1 MRSMKVHRALA
12 LAAGLAA
19 STLAGCGGDDRPAEV
34 AAGQVGPSSTTTA
47 EIAPGGDPGPSPV
60 DGLDAAQLR
69 EAVTAPP
76 TPASRAR
83 PGPVAERVT
92 LADGRTVWRVRIP
105 GSFTLRSAQARISV
119 AGRDLGVAASPP
131 SLDSLVAVTIG
142 DEGLLDGAPVTYR
155 WGTEDPIAAG
165 ALAVVR

>member
-1 MRSMKVHRALA
+1 M
-12 LAAGLAA
+12 A
-19 STLAGCGGDDRPAEV
+19 STLLALTGCGGGGERNEDGASEV
-34 AAGQVGPSSTTTA
+34 GAGQAISSSSSVAPSA
-47 EIAPGGDPGPSPV
+47 DPGPSPV

-76 TPASRAR
+76 TPASRAL

-119 AGRDLGVAASPP
+119 GGRDLGVAASPP